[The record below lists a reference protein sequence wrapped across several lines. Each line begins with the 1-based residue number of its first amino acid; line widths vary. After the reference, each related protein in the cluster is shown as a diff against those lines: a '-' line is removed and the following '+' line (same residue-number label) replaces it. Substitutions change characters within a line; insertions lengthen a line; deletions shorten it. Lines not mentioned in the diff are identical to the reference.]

1 MHLAVVPTNGLTNL
15 HTLPDAA
22 ASAHAIA
29 PAAKK
34 NKRHDS
40 PNRFFMR
47 RFYDNLRAN
56 ANNTINADTF
66 ADTFKGYRQE

>member
-1 MHLAVVPTNGLTNL
+1 
-15 HTLPDAA
+15 
-22 ASAHAIA
+22 
-29 PAAKK
+29 
-34 NKRHDS
+34 
-40 PNRFFMR
+40 MR